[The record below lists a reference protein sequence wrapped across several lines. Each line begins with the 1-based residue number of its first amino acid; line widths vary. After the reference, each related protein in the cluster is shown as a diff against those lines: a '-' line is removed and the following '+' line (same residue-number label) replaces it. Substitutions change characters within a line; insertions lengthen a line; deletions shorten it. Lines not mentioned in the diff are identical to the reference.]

1 MYYYCDSTHS
11 ELFIKIMKLFDLKNI
26 ISSYYLFYYIIIFW
40 YI

>member
-1 MYYYCDSTHS
+1 
-11 ELFIKIMKLFDLKNI
+11 MKLFDLKNI